1 MNNPLVIFY
10 LFFTVCRGICDS
22 VSNCIICTFNG
33 CNGSFHALHMIGFNF
48 SFTINWVF
56 GSSASS
62 KSSGTSPELEGS
74 ISMSELSVS
83 SVESDSP
90 LFSIFS
96 EESFFIS
103 ASLLGAVSS
112 LPLQATNT
120 TDINKAVTPIINFLF
135 ITLPPL
141 RNDMFIFDLYTS
153 YVYLNLNFSSNDSY
167 QYRPINFLHTYNNC
181 ICKHEC
187 LK

>member
-1 MNNPLVIFY
+1 
-10 LFFTVCRGICDS
+10 
-22 VSNCIICTFNG
+22 
-33 CNGSFHALHMIGFNF
+33 
-48 SFTINWVF
+48 
-56 GSSASS
+56 
-62 KSSGTSPELEGS
+62 
-74 ISMSELSVS
+74 

-135 ITLPPL
+135 ITFPPL
-141 RNDMFIFDLYTS
+141 RNEMFIFDLYPS
-153 YVYLNLNFSSNDSY
+153 YVYYNLNFPRYDTYKSRSISV
-167 QYRPINFLHTYNNC
+167 RHTYNNC
-181 ICKHEC
+181 SCRHEC